1 MRHDMS
7 HMYALKSSIE
17 ELLGRQAWY
26 DLKETTSA
34 ATWRKYVLK
43 LLDAIE
49 LSVETTVLI
58 KDDDWTADVR
68 SNIAHGRDLARIA
81 TTPEDTIAAL
91 SGTLLRQVFLQL
103 GAAPFNRSS
112 DTTPLKPARWDFSGF
127 RSVQYVQSEKQREDL
142 YLSKQRKAIG
152 FEAQLDL
159 QAEYR
164 RSKTKQ
170 PYSDWCEKRG
180 AQSLSQAEP
189 KG

>member
-112 DTTPLKPARWDFSGF
+112 DTTSDPFSTFNQKNNVKISTSQNNAKQSVLRHNLTCKQSTVGARPSS
-127 RSVQYVQSEKQREDL
+127 RIQ
-142 YLSKQRKAIG
+142 IG
-152 FEAQLDL
+152 AKNVGP
-159 QAEYR
+159 
-164 RSKTKQ
+164 S
-170 PYSDWCEKRG
+170 P
-180 AQSLSQAEP
+180 
-189 KG
+189 

>member
-34 ATWRKYVLK
+34 ATWRRYVLK

-49 LSVETTVLI
+49 LSVETTVQV
-58 KDDDWTADVR
+58 KDDDWIADVR
-68 SNIAHGRDLARIA
+68 SNIEHGRDLARIA
-81 TTPEDTIAAL
+81 KTPEDAIAAL

-103 GAAPFNRSS
+103 GAAPFSRSS
-112 DTTPLKPARWDFSGF
+112 DTTPLTPARWDFSGF
-127 RSVQYVQSEKQREDL
+127 RSVQYVQSQRQREDL
-142 YLSKQRKAIG
+142 FLSKQRKAIG

-164 RSKTKQ
+164 QSKTKQ
-170 PYSDWCEKRG
+170 PYSEWC
-180 AQSLSQAEP
+180 AQRRA
-189 KG
+189 